1 MAAAGDAYGAAFLG
15 RGPLIFVTVG
25 SLLPFD
31 RLISRMDEIAASLPG
46 ETFFAQI
53 GDGAY
58 KPRHMEYARSLSRRD
73 FTSKVETATA
83 MVAHAGMGSV
93 ISAMEVGTPIVLLP
107 RRLEAG
113 EHNTDHQ
120 FATARWLQGRGGIS
134 VCFSEDELEATLQ
147 DIVRASRPAGTLA
160 RVAPAEF
167 VQKIRAAIADSP
179 GGRR

>member
-1 MAAAGDAYGAAFLG
+1 
-15 RGPLIFVTVG
+15 LIFVTVG

-31 RLISRMDEIAASLPG
+31 RLIRRMDEIAASLPG
-46 ETFFAQI
+46 EAFFAQI

-58 KPRHMEYARSLSRRD
+58 KPRHIAFARSLSRRD
-73 FTSKVETATA
+73 FTAKVETAKA
-83 MVAHAGMGSV
+83 IVAHAGMGSV

-120 FATARWLQGRGGIS
+120 FATARWLQGRSGIS
-134 VCFSEDELEATLQ
+134 VCFSEDELEATLL
-147 DIVRASRPAGTLA
+147 DIILRSRPASTLA

-167 VQKIRAAIADSP
+167 VQRIRAAIADSP
-179 GGRR
+179 SGRR